1 MTNPTG
7 EAWQAGEGMQDLQVR
22 DVRLQPYTRLEIDEL
37 VKEMVQ
43 GQLGSITARLDRLDQ
58 TTTNLQQLRMEHDA
72 LKNSCLKLRGRL
84 AVLEENGVPAS
95 PAGDRLPKMKMPD
108 AFEGDRT
115 VLQDWLDQI
124 TLYQYGTMRSSP
136 EHAKVA
142 FTLSLLRGSA
152 LKWAKPIID
161 DLNSSTS
168 YLTHDD
174 LVQQLKNAFSEVDAP
189 AVAADK
195 MLSLRQ
201 GSSTVADYAAKFR
214 QYKSQSGWGKDNTAY
229 ASIFR
234 KGLSPA
240 ILQHIAGQ
248 ERKAESFDDY
258 VNWVTKVD
266 EQMRIAGSHSRGGGS
281 SQSHAKATPRVQA
294 TTKNPD
300 AMDVDKAKR
309 FNGNCFTCGESGHQ
323 SRHCKS
329 KKPPARAATAT
340 VEEVATTSSPSPEAL
355 TSAIKAMIDQ
365 HLAAKN
371 HEWRSNS
378 STSTPSTAS
387 TPSSESSV
395 SSQGF

>member
-22 DVRLQPYTRLEIDEL
+22 DVRLQPYTRSEIDEL

-43 GQLGSITARLDRLDQ
+43 GQLGSITARLERLDQ
-58 TTTNLQQLRMEHDA
+58 TTTNLQQLRLEHDA

-168 YLTHDD
+168 YITHDY

-248 ERKAESFDDY
+248 ERKPESFDDY
-258 VNWVTKVD
+258 VNWITKVD
-266 EQMRIAGSHSRGGGS
+266 EQLPLLPAS
-281 SQSHAKATPRVQA
+281 SQYKSAANA
-294 TTKNPD
+294 
-300 AMDVDKAKR
+300 AFCAFR
-309 FNGNCFTCGESGHQ
+309 FMEIWQ
-323 SRHCKS
+323 QM
-329 KKPPARAATAT
+329 
-340 VEEVATTSSPSPEAL
+340 L
-355 TSAIKAMIDQ
+355 D
-365 HLAAKN
+365 HLYLL
-371 HEWRSNS
+371 
-378 STSTPSTAS
+378 
-387 TPSSESSV
+387 
-395 SSQGF
+395 

>member
-22 DVRLQPYTRLEIDEL
+22 DVRLQPYTKLEIDEL

-43 GQLGSITARLDRLDQ
+43 GQLGSITARLERLDQ
-58 TTTNLQQLRMEHDA
+58 TTTNLQQLRLEHDA

-174 LVQQLKNAFSEVDAP
+174 LVQQLKNAFIEVDAP

-214 QYKSQSGWGKDNTAY
+214 QYKSVTTAGDSWGTHLTAY
-229 ASIFR
+229 AS
-234 KGLSPA
+234 
-240 ILQHIAGQ
+240 
-248 ERKAESFDDY
+248 
-258 VNWVTKVD
+258 T
-266 EQMRIAGSHSRGGGS
+266 GSTLRSWLRPRPRG
-281 SQSHAKATPRVQA
+281 
-294 TTKNPD
+294 
-300 AMDVDKAKR
+300 
-309 FNGNCFTCGESGHQ
+309 C
-323 SRHCKS
+323 
-329 KKPPARAATAT
+329 
-340 VEEVATTSSPSPEAL
+340 
-355 TSAIKAMIDQ
+355 
-365 HLAAKN
+365 
-371 HEWRSNS
+371 
-378 STSTPSTAS
+378 
-387 TPSSESSV
+387 
-395 SSQGF
+395 

>member
-1 MTNPTG
+1 MSPT
-7 EAWQAGEGMQDLQVR
+7 
-22 DVRLQPYTRLEIDEL
+22 
-37 VKEMVQ
+37 
-43 GQLGSITARLDRLDQ
+43 
-58 TTTNLQQLRMEHDA
+58 
-72 LKNSCLKLRGRL
+72 
-84 AVLEENGVPAS
+84 
-95 PAGDRLPKMKMPD
+95 
-108 AFEGDRT
+108 
-115 VLQDWLDQI
+115 
-124 TLYQYGTMRSSP
+124 
-136 EHAKVA
+136 
-142 FTLSLLRGSA
+142 
-152 LKWAKPIID
+152 
-161 DLNSSTS
+161 
-168 YLTHDD
+168 
-174 LVQQLKNAFSEVDAP
+174 
-189 AVAADK
+189 
-195 MLSLRQ
+195 
-201 GSSTVADYAAKFR
+201 
-214 QYKSQSGWGKDNTAY
+214 
-229 ASIFR
+229 
-234 KGLSPA
+234 

-248 ERKAESFDDY
+248 ERKDETFDEY

>member
-43 GQLGSITARLDRLDQ
+43 GQLGSIAARLERLDQ
-58 TTTNLQQLRMEHDA
+58 TTTNLQQLRLEHDA

-115 VLQDWLDQI
+115 VLQDWLDQV
-124 TLYQYGTMRSSP
+124 TLYQYGTMGSSP

-248 ERKAESFDDY
+248 ERK
-258 VNWVTKVD
+258 D
-266 EQMRIAGSHSRGGGS
+266 E
-281 SQSHAKATPRVQA
+281 T
-294 TTKNPD
+294 
-300 AMDVDKAKR
+300 
-309 FNGNCFTCGESGHQ
+309 
-323 SRHCKS
+323 
-329 KKPPARAATAT
+329 
-340 VEEVATTSSPSPEAL
+340 L
-355 TSAIKAMIDQ
+355 
-365 HLAAKN
+365 
-371 HEWRSNS
+371 
-378 STSTPSTAS
+378 
-387 TPSSESSV
+387 
-395 SSQGF
+395 

>member
-1 MTNPTG
+1 MWG
-7 EAWQAGEGMQDLQVR
+7 FF
-22 DVRLQPYTRLEIDEL
+22 
-37 VKEMVQ
+37 
-43 GQLGSITARLDRLDQ
+43 
-58 TTTNLQQLRMEHDA
+58 
-72 LKNSCLKLRGRL
+72 
-84 AVLEENGVPAS
+84 
-95 PAGDRLPKMKMPD
+95 GDIV
-108 AFEGDRT
+108 G
-115 VLQDWLDQI
+115 
-124 TLYQYGTMRSSP
+124 
-136 EHAKVA
+136 
-142 FTLSLLRGSA
+142 
-152 LKWAKPIID
+152 
-161 DLNSSTS
+161 
-168 YLTHDD
+168 
-174 LVQQLKNAFSEVDAP
+174 
-189 AVAADK
+189 
-195 MLSLRQ
+195 
-201 GSSTVADYAAKFR
+201 
-214 QYKSQSGWGKDNTAY
+214 
-229 ASIFR
+229 
-234 KGLSPA
+234 
-240 ILQHIAGQ
+240 IAGQ